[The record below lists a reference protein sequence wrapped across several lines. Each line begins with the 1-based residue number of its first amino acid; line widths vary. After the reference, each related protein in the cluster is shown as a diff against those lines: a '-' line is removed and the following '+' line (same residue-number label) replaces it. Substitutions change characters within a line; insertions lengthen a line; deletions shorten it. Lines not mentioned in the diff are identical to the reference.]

1 MISKCHSDCKTCSKK
16 FTESSSNCDTCVNVH
31 YYLQEGNCVP
41 NCSIG
46 YYLEGHECKKCHNNC
61 LTCYSS
67 PYFINGI
74 LMDMKCIR
82 CKKEPNQY
90 FDLEESMIQIENN
103 CYPII
108 EYSKEKIIFNISEL
122 SIGKIYGSCLD
133 FNLSIR
139 YQNYQCLPK
148 PVHTFYV
155 LNDINNTG
163 IIKDCDLACNTC
175 FDEGNINNTNCISC
189 NFGYFKTEDS
199 DSNCILKNLIPIN
212 YYKNQTNN
220 IYYKCHENC
229 YNCTNGYISDNM
241 NCITCKHNY
250 YFIFGDN
257 KSNCYDKTLINNGY
271 YFKDN
276 LFYLCDNNCL
286 TCSEGKNE
294 SSNNCLTCDNENNL
308 YMLEDLNNCE
318 FSNYTG
324 YYLDNNTFI
333 LKRCYTTC
341 KTCNGPYENNTLLN
355 FENHNCILCAENYY
369 KLSNGSFPNN
379 CYDKVIIDLWSKEF
393 FTTNEIVKIITT
405 DMLKEG
411 TTYKIIE
418 EGIINIEKEETN
430 KTLDDIITNITDI
443 MKDKELGVNYEIK
456 GDNFTI
462 VIKPTNS
469 PPLPNTTHVDF
480 DDCEKILRKEYNIS
494 NIPHMMNNYKN

>member
-1 MISKCHSDCKTCSKK
+1 
-16 FTESSSNCDTCVNVH
+16 
-31 YYLQEGNCVP
+31 
-41 NCSIG
+41 
-46 YYLEGHECKKCHNNC
+46 
-61 LTCYSS
+61 
-67 PYFINGI
+67 
-74 LMDMKCIR
+74 
-82 CKKEPNQY
+82 
-90 FDLEESMIQIENN
+90 
-103 CYPII
+103 
-108 EYSKEKIIFNISEL
+108 
-122 SIGKIYGSCLD
+122 
-133 FNLSIR
+133 
-139 YQNYQCLPK
+139 
-148 PVHTFYV
+148 
-155 LNDINNTG
+155 
-163 IIKDCDLACNTC
+163 
-175 FDEGNINNTNCISC
+175 
-189 NFGYFKTEDS
+189 
-199 DSNCILKNLIPIN
+199 
-212 YYKNQTNN
+212 
-220 IYYKCHENC
+220 
-229 YNCTNGYISDNM
+229 M
-241 NCITCKHNY
+241 NCITCKNNY
-250 YFIFGDN
+250 YFTFGNN
-257 KSNCYDKTLINNGY
+257 KSNCHNMTLIRNGY

-276 LFYLCDNNCL
+276 LFYHCDKNCL

-355 FENHNCILCAENYY
+355 FENHNCILCVENYY

-494 NIPHMMNNYKN
+494 NTSIITFFQMEINNDDKNALYNQIKYTTYDEQLQELDLSLCKDVETQIHYALKDDSNLNLNTVSNFKKLGVDILNIKDEFFTNLCYSYSDSNKDMVLEDRIKYIFQNYSLCEEGCTYNNMDLEQNTILCDCKIQGQGNISTVTTPLSFDSGKEASFLDSNIGVIKCYNIVFFFK